1 MENKGTFPTHH
12 LRQVFPHIFLGK
24 NITRKLWT
32 DTIHKHLLTKINT
45 LANKTQQHIK
55 ETAHKDKVICIPDLH
70 VLFNI
75 QSQSR

>member
-1 MENKGTFPTHH
+1 MENKGIFPTHH